1 MKKYIAVIMVT
12 VIMMV
17 LAGCG
22 GSKGNGDAP
31 VVGDWKLSSVEAMG
45 VTMTA
50 EQFTEA
56 AGGDV
61 KMSIKGDGT
70 FTMDLGSLYGDASG
84 EGKWEYTEPT
94 LSLTVDGESITGEYA
109 DSKLT
114 LTLEQGGQTVSM
126 TFEK

>member
-1 MKKYIAVIMVT
+1 MKKHIAVIMLT

-22 GSKGNGDAP
+22 GKGNSDAP

-45 VTMTA
+45 VTMSA
-50 EQFTEA
+50 EEFSEA

-61 KMSIKGDGT
+61 KMSIKADGT
-70 FTMDLGSLYGDASG
+70 FSMDLGSLYGDQSG
-84 EGKWEYTEPT
+84 EGKWEYKEPT
-94 LSLTVDGESITGEYA
+94 LTLTADGESITGEYA
-109 DSKLT
+109 DNKLT
-114 LTLEQGGQTVSM
+114 LTLEQSGQTVSM